1 MLPYEPSAKQVT
13 PQMSRRPPPEPFQR
27 LGNYQLF
34 RTAVSKC
41 SILISSVII
50 GNPDSWISDGD
61 LSSEGSPQEKTA
73 TVERR
78 TVVANASA
86 AAVAACS
93 PTELDRTDPEP
104 IENGAARELDLA
116 IPQTTLLDT
125 SAQRTRGDLARQ
137 RHHSPHS
144 LSNASSVSCSILNGI
159 SKYDDVVFHSRF
171 ISV

>member
-1 MLPYEPSAKQVT
+1 M
-13 PQMSRRPPPEPFQR
+13 
-27 LGNYQLF
+27 
-34 RTAVSKC
+34 
-41 SILISSVII
+41 
-50 GNPDSWISDGD
+50 
-61 LSSEGSPQEKTA
+61 SSEGSPQEKTA

-104 IENGAARELDLA
+104 VENGAARELDLA

-144 LSNASSVSCSILNGI
+144 LSNASSVSHQIYYFFSMLSVQSKLSLIVLSII
-159 SKYDDVVFHSRF
+159 C
-171 ISV
+171 

>member
-13 PQMSRRPPPEPFQR
+13 PQMTRRPPPEPLQR
-27 LGNYQLF
+27 L
-34 RTAVSKC
+34 
-41 SILISSVII
+41 
-50 GNPDSWISDGD
+50 DSWISDGD

-78 TVVANASA
+78 TVISGGSKSASNTDLD
-86 AAVAACS
+86 AVDAEHN
-93 PTELDRTDPEP
+93 PD
-104 IENGAARELDLA
+104 GAARELDLA

-144 LSNASSVSCSILNGI
+144 LSNASSVI
-159 SKYDDVVFHSRF
+159 YY
-171 ISV
+171 